1 MTNPTLKFS
10 NAAPAAAAGDVLVV
24 GISAVDSKLKVLP
37 RSITAA
43 QAKKLITTLSA
54 LGATGKH
61 GEQTRIPGTGIASAT
76 SILAVG
82 IGAETSTEQL
92 RQLTGDVTRNLAGN
106 KKVSYALRDLNDQDA
121 VAVAEGAMIAAY
133 AFNEFR
139 NSSLA
144 DQKLPVSSITIFS
157 AHASK
162 FLATEISK
170 LVSAIHFARD
180 LGNTPPSHLPPAEF
194 VARVKKAIVAK
205 PITAAIW
212 DEKKLVAEGF
222 GGIMGVGQ
230 GSSRPPR
237 LLKLEYKPKGAKQH
251 VALVGKGIT
260 FDTGGISLKPG
271 LNMHDMKFDMS
282 GAGAV
287 VASIIAIAELGLKVH
302 VTAWAALAE
311 NMPSGTATR
320 PGDVLKIYGGKT
332 VEVLNTDAEGRLV
345 LADALVK
352 AAETKPNYIIDIATL
367 TGAQVLGMGLRTAA
381 IMANNDDFRSEVHAA
396 AQAAGEDMWP
406 MPLPEFLRNEINS
419 SVADLA
425 NIGSG
430 KGGGMQL
437 AGIFLRE
444 FVSKQ
449 TPWVHLDIAGPAYN
463 QGSAYAYNTIGATGF
478 AIRTMVELARRISNK

>member
-10 NAAPAAAAGDVLVV
+10 NTAPATTATDVLVV
-24 GISAVDSKLKVLP
+24 GISAADSKLKVVP

-43 QAKKLITTLSA
+43 QSKKLITTLSA

-61 GEQTRIPGTGIASAT
+61 GEQTRVPGTGIANAT

-82 IGAETSTEQL
+82 IGADTSTEQL
-92 RQLTGDVTRNLAGN
+92 RQLAGDVTRNLAGN
-106 KKVSYALRDLNDQDA
+106 KKVSYALRDLSDQDA

-144 DQKLPVSSITIFS
+144 DQKLPVTGITVFS
-157 AHASK
+157 THANK
-162 FLATEISK
+162 FLAIEISK

-180 LGNTPPSHLPPAEF
+180 LGNTPPGHLPPAEF

-302 VTAWAALAE
+302 ITAWAALAE

-367 TGAQVLGMGLRTAA
+367 TGAQVLGMGLRTGA
-381 IMANNDDFRSEVHAA
+381 IMANNDEFRSEVHAA
-396 AQAAGEDMWP
+396 AQSAGEDMWP
-406 MPLPEFLRNEINS
+406 MPLPEFIRTEINS

-463 QGSAYAYNTIGATGF
+463 QGTAYAYNTIGATGF
-478 AIRTMVELARRISNK
+478 AIRTMVELARRICAK

>member
-1 MTNPTLKFS
+1 MTISTLRFAASAPTTTPS
-10 NAAPAAAAGDVLVV
+10 DVLVI
-24 GISAVDSKLKVLP
+24 GISEVN
-37 RSITAA
+37 
-43 QAKKLITTLSA
+43 KKLTILPQAITGTQGKKILTA
-54 LGATGKH
+54 LLAVGATGKP
-61 GEQTRIPGTGIASAT
+61 GEQTRIPAAGIASAK

-82 IGAETSTEQL
+82 IGAEISTEQL
-92 RQLTGDVTRNLAGN
+92 RALAGDVTRSLAGN
-106 KKVSYALRDLNDQDA
+106 KKVNYALRDRDQSDA
-121 VAVAEGAMIAAY
+121 KAVAEGALLAAY
-133 AFNEFR
+133 AFTDFR
-139 NSSLA
+139 KDSLA
-144 DQKLPVSSITIFS
+144 DQKSPVASITVHS
-157 AHASK
+157 KHGSKNLAS
-162 FLATEISK
+162 EISK

-194 VARVKKAIVAK
+194 VARAKKFIASR
-205 PITAAIW
+205 PITATVW

-222 GGIMGVGQ
+222 GGIIGVGQ

-251 VALVGKGIT
+251 LALIGKGIT

-287 VASIIAIAELGLKVH
+287 VAAVNAIADLGIKIH

-311 NMPSGTATR
+311 NMPSGTASR

-345 LADALVK
+345 LADAIVK
-352 AAETKPNYIIDIATL
+352 AVETKPNYLIDVATL
-367 TGAQVLGMGLRTAA
+367 TGAQVLGMGLRTGA
-381 IMANNDDFRSEVHAA
+381 IMANNDEFRTEVHNAA
-396 AQAAGEDMWP
+396 MATGEDMWP
-406 MPLPEFLRNEINS
+406 MPLPEFLRAEINS

-444 FVSKQ
+444 FVPKNI
-449 TPWVHLDIAGPAYN
+449 PWAHLDVAGPAYN
-463 QGSAYAYNTIGATGF
+463 QGAAYAYNTIGSTGF
-478 AIRTMVELARRISNK
+478 AIRTMVELARRISAR

>member
-1 MTNPTLKFS
+1 
-10 NAAPAAAAGDVLVV
+10 
-24 GISAVDSKLKVLP
+24 
-37 RSITAA
+37 
-43 QAKKLITTLSA
+43 
-54 LGATGKH
+54 
-61 GEQTRIPGTGIASAT
+61 
-76 SILAVG
+76 
-82 IGAETSTEQL
+82 
-92 RQLTGDVTRNLAGN
+92 LAGN

-157 AHASK
+157 AHANK

-352 AAETKPNYIIDIATL
+352 AAETKPNYIVDIATL

-444 FVSKQ
+444 FVAKQ

>member
-1 MTNPTLKFS
+1 MTNLTLRFT
-10 NAAPAAAAGDVLVV
+10 ATPPAAASVDVLVIGV
-24 GISAVDSKLKVLP
+24 AEINKKLTVLP
-37 RSITAA
+37 KSITTA
-43 QAKKLITTLSA
+43 QAKKIIAA
-54 LGATGKH
+54 LTAVGAVGKA
-61 GEQTRIPGTGIASAT
+61 GEQTRIPAGGIASAS

-82 IGAETSTEQL
+82 VGADLTTEQL
-92 RQLTGDVTRNLAGN
+92 RQLTGDVTRAVAGN
-106 KKVSYALRDLNDQDA
+106 KRVGYALRDNDLADA
-121 VAVAEGAMIAAY
+121 KAVAEGAMLAAY
-133 AFNEFR
+133 SFTEFR

-144 DQKLPVSSITIFS
+144 DQKAPVSSVTVFS
-157 AHASK
+157 KHGSK
-162 FLATEISK
+162 NLATEITK

-194 VARVKKAIVAK
+194 VAEAKKAISGRA
-205 PITAAIW
+205 ITATIW
-212 DEKKLVAEGF
+212 DEKKLIAEGF
-222 GGIMGVGQ
+222 GGITGVGQ

-251 VALVGKGIT
+251 LALVGKGIT

-287 VASIIAIAELGLKVH
+287 VASIIAIADLGLKIH

-311 NMPSGTATR
+311 NMPSGTASR

-352 AAETKPNYIIDIATL
+352 ANETKPNYIVDIATL

-381 IMANNDDFRSEVHAA
+381 IMANNDEFRSEVHAA
-396 AQAAGEDMWP
+396 AQATGEDMWP
-406 MPLPEFLRNEINS
+406 MPLPEFLRAEINS

-444 FVSKQ
+444 FVPKNL
-449 TPWVHLDIAGPAYN
+449 PWAHLDVAGPAYN
-463 QGSAYAYNTIGATGF
+463 QGSAYAYNTIGSTGF
-478 AIRTMVELARRISNK
+478 AIRTMVELARRISSK

>member
-1 MTNPTLKFS
+1 MTNLSLKFS
-10 NAAPAAAAGDVLVV
+10 ATAPAATPLDVLVIGV
-24 GISAVDSKLKVLP
+24 SNSKPKLSVIP
-37 RSITAA
+37 NSITAA
-43 QAKKLITTLSA
+43 QAKKLLA
-54 LGATGKH
+54 MLANLGATGKH
-61 GEQTRIPGTGIASAT
+61 GELTRIPAVGIAKAD

-82 IGAETSTEQL
+82 IGAETTTEQL
-92 RQLTGDVTRNLAGN
+92 RQLAGDVTRSLAGT
-106 KKVSYALRDLNDQDA
+106 KKIGFAFRDGDQADA
-121 VAVAEGAMIAAY
+121 IAVAEGASLAAY

-144 DQKLPVSSITIFS
+144 DQKLPVNNITVFS
-157 AHASK
+157 KHGTKSQAV
-162 FLATEISK
+162 EISK

-194 VARVKKAIVAK
+194 VARAKKAITSK
-205 PITAAIW
+205 PITATIW

-237 LLKLEYKPKGAKQH
+237 LLKLEYKPRGAKH
-251 VALVGKGIT
+251 HIALVGKGIT

-311 NMPSGTATR
+311 NMPSGTASR

-352 AAETKPNYIIDIATL
+352 AIETKPNYVVDIATL

-381 IMANNDDFRSEVHAA
+381 IMANNDDFRSEVHLA

-406 MPLPEFLRNEINS
+406 MPLPEFLRTEINS

-444 FVSKQ
+444 FVPKE
-449 TPWVHLDIAGPAYN
+449 TPWAHLDIAGPAYN
-463 QGSAYAYNTIGATGF
+463 QGSAYAYNTIGSTGF
-478 AIRTMVELARRISNK
+478 AIRTMVELARRISSK

>member
-10 NAAPAAAAGDVLVV
+10 NTAPANNLVDVLVV

-92 RQLTGDVTRNLAGN
+92 RQLTGDVTRNLGGN

-144 DQKLPVSSITIFS
+144 DQKLPVSSFTIFS

-212 DEKKLVAEGF
+212 DEKKLVAEGC

-260 FDTGGISLKPG
+260 FDT
-271 LNMHDMKFDMS
+271 
-282 GAGAV
+282 
-287 VASIIAIAELGLKVH
+287 
-302 VTAWAALAE
+302 
-311 NMPSGTATR
+311 
-320 PGDVLKIYGGKT
+320 
-332 VEVLNTDAEGRLV
+332 
-345 LADALVK
+345 
-352 AAETKPNYIIDIATL
+352 
-367 TGAQVLGMGLRTAA
+367 
-381 IMANNDDFRSEVHAA
+381 
-396 AQAAGEDMWP
+396 
-406 MPLPEFLRNEINS
+406 
-419 SVADLA
+419 
-425 NIGSG
+425 
-430 KGGGMQL
+430 
-437 AGIFLRE
+437 
-444 FVSKQ
+444 
-449 TPWVHLDIAGPAYN
+449 
-463 QGSAYAYNTIGATGF
+463 
-478 AIRTMVELARRISNK
+478 